1 MTRVA
6 MRPPPPLTAAEIGAF
21 AADWYRKLDEH
32 AATADLLPMLSD
44 HALAFHLPEAVLR
57 SRDEF
62 RDWYEGGSRFP
73 GVINRFFDEIHT
85 LTSVDVVAPG
95 DPTRVRVAV
104 NWQARRWRAPR
115 PRSEWIGFDA
125 DQQWE
130 VTRSPDTGA
139 PVITRYVVNSLRTM
153 AGSPAL

>member
-1 MTRVA
+1 VSEARTQ
-6 MRPPPPLTAAEIGAF
+6 PLLTAVEIEAF
-21 AADWYRKLDEH
+21 AADWYRKLDAH
-32 AATADLLPMLSD
+32 VAAAELLPMLSD
-44 HALAFHLPEAVLR
+44 RSLAFHLPEGVLR

-62 RDWYEGGSRFP
+62 RDWYAGGPRYP
-73 GVINRFFDEIHT
+73 GVVNLFFDEVHT
-85 LTSVDVVAPG
+85 LTAVDVAAPG
-95 DPTRVRVAV
+95 NPVQVRVAV

-130 VTRSPDTGA
+130 LQRSPEDGA
-139 PVITRYVVNSLRTM
+139 PVITRYVVNALRPM